1 LSSQTSPGANQ
12 SPTHANSSNPFI
24 IFSQA
29 NKKNERN
36 LLSACCAI
44 LSIAI
49 LAVSLIEVRWFYL
62 NGGGCNVNYI
72 GVAHFI
78 APGRLDSRLEMSKVT
93 KSDMVV
99 YTFVLSN
106 GFGRFS
112 FLFF

>member
-1 LSSQTSPGANQ
+1 
-12 SPTHANSSNPFI
+12 
-24 IFSQA
+24 
-29 NKKNERN
+29 
-36 LLSACCAI
+36 

-106 GFGRFS
+106 GFGKFS
-112 FLFF
+112 FLLSA